1 MPAPPRPAPPNDN
14 LTRLLEQ
21 IEAETGDGAVSVREV
36 LGILGPRAFT
46 PMLLVPSLVL
56 VSPAS
61 AIPGVPS
68 LLSALVGLVALQMLL
83 GHARI
88 WLPRLLLDRAL
99 DADRFARVLGAL
111 RGPVAR
117 VDPLINER
125 LTWLADKPG
134 NIPALAICATVSF
147 FMPLIEFV
155 PFLTS
160 ILAGAIALF
169 ATGMFARDGLF
180 MLLGY
185 GLVGGGAV
193 LVTQAVQAVA

>member
-1 MPAPPRPAPPNDN
+1 M
-14 LTRLLEQ
+14 RLLDR
-21 IEAETGDGAVSVREV
+21 IETETGDGAVSVREV
-36 LGILGPRAFT
+36 LAILGPRAFT

-68 LLSALVGLVALQMLL
+68 LLSLLVGLVALQMLL
-83 GHARI
+83 GQDRI
-88 WLPRLLLDRAL
+88 WLPRVLLDRAL
-99 DADRFARVLGAL
+99 DAPRVSRVLRAL
-111 RGPVAR
+111 RGPVR
-117 VDPLINER
+117 WIDPLIDAR

-134 NIPALAICATVSF
+134 NLPALAICATISF
-147 FMPLIEFV
+147 VMPLVEFV

-160 ILAGAIALF
+160 ILATAIALF
-169 ATGMFARDGLF
+169 ATGMFARDGVL

-185 GLVGGGAV
+185 ALLGAGAV

>member
-1 MPAPPRPAPPNDN
+1 MTAHTAPARDN
-14 LTRLLEQ
+14 LMRLLDR
-21 IEAETGDGAVSVREV
+21 IEAETGDGAVSVRDV

-68 LLSALVGLVALQMLL
+68 LLSMLVGLVALQMLL
-83 GHARI
+83 GHDRI
-88 WLPRLLLDRAL
+88 WLPRILLNRAL
-99 DADRFARVLGAL
+99 DADRFGRVLRAL

-125 LTWLADKPG
+125 LTWFADKPG
-134 NIPALAICATVSF
+134 NLPALVICATISF

-160 ILAGAIALF
+160 ILASAIALF
-169 ATGMFARDGLF
+169 ATGMFARDGLLV
-180 MLLGY
+180 LLGY
-185 GLVGGGAV
+185 TLVAGGAA
-193 LVTQAVQAVA
+193 LVVEAVQAVV

>member
-1 MPAPPRPAPPNDN
+1 MSPRPPTANDN
-14 LTRLLEQ
+14 LMRLLDR
-21 IEAETGDGAVSVREV
+21 IEAETGDGAVSVRDV
-36 LGILGPRAFT
+36 LAILGPRAFT

-68 LLSALVGLVALQMLL
+68 LLSLLVGLVALQMLL
-83 GHARI
+83 GHERI
-88 WLPRLLLDRAL
+88 WLPRILLDRAL
-99 DADRFARVLGAL
+99 DAPRVSRVLRAL

-125 LTWLADKPG
+125 MTWLSDKPG
-134 NIPALAICATVSF
+134 NIPALMICATVSF

-160 ILAGAIALF
+160 ILASATALF
-169 ATGMFARDGLF
+169 ATGMFARDGRLV
-180 MLLGY
+180 LLGY
-185 GLVGGGAV
+185 GLVSGGAV
-193 LVTQAVQAVA
+193 LVSQAVQTLA

>member
-1 MPAPPRPAPPNDN
+1 VAKRKSKDN
-14 LTRLLEQ
+14 LRRLLDQ
-21 IEAETGDGAVSVREV
+21 IEAEAGDGHVSVRDV

-61 AIPGVPS
+61 AIPAVPS
-68 LLSALVGLVALQMLL
+68 FLSLLVGLVAMQMLL
-83 GHARI
+83 GHDRI
-88 WLPRLLLDRAL
+88 WLPRILLDRAL
-99 DADRFARVLGAL
+99 DPTRFARIMRAL
-111 RGPVAR
+111 RHPVAL

-134 NIPALAICATVSF
+134 NIPALVICAIISF
-147 FMPLIEFV
+147 FMPLVEFV

-160 ILAGAIALF
+160 LLAGAIALF
-169 ATGMFARDGLF
+169 ATGMFARDGLL

-185 GLVGGGAV
+185 GLVGGGAA
-193 LVTQAVQAVA
+193 LVTGALKVVTG

>member
-1 MPAPPRPAPPNDN
+1 MILRPAPPNDN
-14 LTRLLEQ
+14 LTRLLDR
-21 IEAETGDGAVSVREV
+21 IEAETGDGAVSVRDV
-36 LGILGPRAFT
+36 LAILGPRAFT

-68 LLSALVGLVALQMLL
+68 LLSLLVGLVALQMLL
-83 GHARI
+83 GHERI

-99 DADRFARVLGAL
+99 DASRVTRILRAL
-111 RGPVAR
+111 RGPVAWI
-117 VDPLINER
+117 DPMINER

-134 NIPALAICATVSF
+134 NIPALMICATVAF

-160 ILAGAIALF
+160 ILAAAIALF
-169 ATGMFARDGLF
+169 ATGMFARDGIF
-180 MLLGY
+180 MLTGY
-185 GLVGGGAV
+185 GLVSGGAV
-193 LVTQAVQAVA
+193 LVTQAVQAVAG